1 MRLAHPRDQ
10 QNGGEM
16 FFTNP
21 FKSRLPNA
29 DEALAGRASAILT
42 PGTHAVHGRPIAPP
56 FPDDVELVQLG
67 LGCFWGAERLFWTQ
81 DGVYSTAVGYAGGQ
95 TPNPTY
101 DEVCSGQTGHS
112 EVVLVAFQPAILS
125 FDALLVRFW
134 EAHDPTQG
142 NRQGN
147 DIGTQY
153 RSAIY
158 VDNDEMLAVAR
169 SSAKHYGQRL
179 AAKGFGG
186 ITTEIKTDQHFYYA
200 EDYHQQYLHKVPN
213 GYCGLAGCN
222 VRY

>member
-1 MRLAHPRDQ
+1 
-10 QNGGEM
+10 M

-21 FKSRLPNA
+21 FKSRLPEA

-42 PGTHAVHGRPIAPP
+42 PGVHAVHGRPIAPP
-56 FPDDVELVQLG
+56 FPDNVELVQLG
-67 LGCFWGAERLFWTQ
+67 LGCFWGAERLFWTL
-81 DGVYSTAVGYAGGQ
+81 DGVYSTAVGYAGGR

-158 VDNDEMLAVAR
+158 VDNDKMLAVAR
-169 SSAKHYGQRL
+169 DSAKHYGQRL
-179 AAKGFGG
+179 AAQGFGPV
-186 ITTEIKTDQHFYYA
+186 TTEIKTDQPFYYA

>member
-1 MRLAHPRDQ
+1 
-10 QNGGEM
+10 M

-67 LGCFWGAERLFWTQ
+67 LGCFWGAERLLWTQ

-125 FDALLVRFW
+125 FDA
-134 EAHDPTQG
+134 
-142 NRQGN
+142 
-147 DIGTQY
+147 
-153 RSAIY
+153 
-158 VDNDEMLAVAR
+158 
-169 SSAKHYGQRL
+169 
-179 AAKGFGG
+179 
-186 ITTEIKTDQHFYYA
+186 
-200 EDYHQQYLHKVPN
+200 
-213 GYCGLAGCN
+213 
-222 VRY
+222 

>member
-1 MRLAHPRDQ
+1 
-10 QNGGEM
+10 M

-56 FPDDVELVQLG
+56 FPDGVELVQLG

-81 DGVYSTAVGYAGGQ
+81 DGVFSTAVGYAGGQ

-169 SSAKHYGQRL
+169 RSAKHYGQRL

>member
-1 MRLAHPRDQ
+1 
-10 QNGGEM
+10 M

-56 FPDDVELVQLG
+56 FPDGVELVQLG

-169 SSAKHYGQRL
+169 RSSKHYGQRL